1 MNFKVMRRFVVI
13 LIVSVC
19 AGASLNAQVVRNDV
33 IKAYNEGVN
42 AMKTDTPT
50 AIKAFENT
58 IVLADQL
65 GQEGTDLKDKAI
77 KVLPG
82 LYANLANTALKDKKP
97 AAEVIRLAKTAAAVA
112 EKYGNTTAKDN
123 SKKILIQGY
132 NSLASGFFSQSDFK
146 NALVTFDS
154 ILTINPGYNA
164 AIYNKALIYMKQD
177 SAASFEKTIDF
188 YIGKLKGDNDTV
200 KVVSVSKQALEYFRL
215 AGSKANQ
222 AGKLDD
228 AIVLL
233 DKAAKY
239 GDDKDLFY
247 YYADVYNKQKNFDNG
262 AIYAQKGLDLET
274 GEAIAK
280 AKFYYQL
287 GLAQMGKGLTAEACA
302 SFKNSMYGDFVV
314 ASKANRTNLK
324 CE

>member
-1 MNFKVMRRFVVI
+1 MNFKVMRSFVVI
-13 LIVSVC
+13 VIVSAFMC
-19 AGASLNAQVVRNDV
+19 SNLSAQVVRNDV

-42 AMKTDTPT
+42 AMKTDIQT

-58 IVLADQL
+58 INLADQL

-82 LYANLANTALKDKKP
+82 LYANVANTALKDKKP
-97 AAEVIRLAKTAAAVA
+97 ATEVIRLAKTAGAVA

-146 NALVTFDS
+146 NALMTFDS
-154 ILTINPGYNA
+154 VLTINPAYNA
-164 AIYNKALIYMKQD
+164 AIFNKALIYMKLD
-177 SAASFEKTIDF
+177 SADSFEKTIDF

-262 AIYAQKGLDLET
+262 AVYAQKGLDLET
-274 GEAIAK
+274 GEAVAK

-287 GLAQMGKGLTAEACA
+287 GLAQMGKGQTAEACE